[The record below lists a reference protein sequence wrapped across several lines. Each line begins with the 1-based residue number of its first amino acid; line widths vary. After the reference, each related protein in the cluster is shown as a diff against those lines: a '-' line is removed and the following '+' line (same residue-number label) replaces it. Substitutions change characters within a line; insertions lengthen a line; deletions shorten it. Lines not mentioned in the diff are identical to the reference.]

1 MSLKSFNFVMAVIAL
16 LILVMGLSL
25 TRKMGVNDSSWWLA
39 YGCEDYV
46 YNKEFSAPTMRG
58 LPDNCK
64 EYRLEGGYT
73 HG

>member
-1 MSLKSFNFVMAVIAL
+1 MVKVSLFFSGAVVAVL
-16 LILVMGLSL
+16 AMLVLVILPAEHKPAG
-25 TRKMGVNDSSWWLA
+25 DEWWLA
-39 YGCEDYV
+39 YGCEGYV

-73 HG
+73 RG